1 MFWQLTSIP
10 SALSTLWQSILVRSS
25 LASTQ
30 WQLTNLGLMWP
41 YQRSWSKKFTS
52 LRATCPQESKST
64 SKTIVNSR
72 RDVRPANA
80 YTAVINSTSRTVFW
94 KRSMTGMVL
103 TGWLTQ
109 QSKVRSHLCW
119 SKATLRSIRASLFQ
133 RFTTCKMRA
142 MRFSRY
148 GSLNSRT
155 CQTSS
160 LPMPM
165 VWTWSKDK
173 YLKRLTN
180 TFRRPSTQLMHR
192 LRWKIMLPIELLPF
206 GMTDHRQALCTLMAN
221 LRFWSRDAWS
231 WAIIGTSQ
239 SLCIAMV
246 TSLLIPSESTSCWK
260 AIPWKSLARA
270 TGRGN

>member
-1 MFWQLTSIP
+1 M
-10 SALSTLWQSILVRSS
+10 
-25 LASTQ
+25 
-30 WQLTNLGLMWP
+30 
-41 YQRSWSKKFTS
+41 
-52 LRATCPQESKST
+52 
-64 SKTIVNSR
+64 
-72 RDVRPANA
+72 
-80 YTAVINSTSRTVFW
+80 
-94 KRSMTGMVL
+94 
-103 TGWLTQ
+103 
-109 QSKVRSHLCW
+109 
-119 SKATLRSIRASLFQ
+119 KAT
-133 RFTTCKMRA
+133 
-142 MRFSRY
+142 RFSRY

-239 SLCIAMV
+239 SLCIVMV
-246 TSLLIPSESTSCWK
+246 TSLIIPSESTLCWK
-260 AIPWKSLARA
+260 ATRWRSLARA
-270 TGRGN
+270 TGRDSWVCWLILVISEKQTKLEIRRRTPFMFNRRSALSWNYSRWMSRGWP